1 MFTDERGVVDR
12 AGSGIGVSKDGP
24 GVGGSEGTGE
34 NISRE
39 ISLSSWGLK
48 IIKINWGGK
57 LKTKFR
63 VAKTFLNPSVQKSVH
78 FQKKSVQYWI
88 LDIGY
93 RIQDTGYRIL
103 DTGYWIQDTG

>member
-78 FQKKSVQYWI
+78 FQKKSVQSVQFSKNSPYNFF
-88 LDIGY
+88 
-93 RIQDTGYRIL
+93 
-103 DTGYWIQDTG
+103 